1 MKKIILF
8 FSLIPLFS
16 IAQVGIGT
24 TDPRTTLDVNG
35 AITNREISFA
45 VASNA
50 VTIAT
55 ETSLANITGSATAT
69 IAVTSF
75 TPTVNGC
82 RLIISNNTTGGFGA
96 TFAGMTIPNSQA
108 IEFVYTNGVWK
119 TTAGGTGAA
128 NNIYNSNGTL
138 SGNRTV
144 TQGASSL
151 TFTGTGNTI
160 LNSGNVGVGTA
171 TPLGKL
177 NVSGG
182 LVIGSGTG
190 GGNTTGVP
198 FSYGNTTNSAI
209 WFGNY
214 DNTAASD
221 YGVMYLQGTGDTS
234 TLNIL
239 TGDNASGAASDES
252 VFIGNVE
259 FTSGT
264 KKGMTIKN
272 GFAGIGTTAPTA
284 QLHTTGSVL
293 FAGAGTP
300 TLGRSL
306 VTDATGLATWQ
317 NPLASNSTSTAIAA
331 SATQVAV
338 PSTNVQGAIGD
349 LASAIRTAQ
358 NSTIYNSNG
367 TLTGNRIVTQGTN
380 TLTFNSTVLN
390 GFSVDGTTFS
400 VDGANDRIGIGTTNP
415 TKKLTVENGSIRP
428 AIGNTDDSGISF
440 PTNIGGGGGDEAF
453 IRYYVESGENT
464 KLSIGINNDIDDDI
478 SFFQAG
484 AERMNIYNG
493 NIGIGINLPTAQ
505 LHTTGS
511 VRFAGAGTPA
521 LGRSLVTD
529 ATGLA
534 TWQNPLASNTNNT
547 AITASATQV
556 AVPSTN
562 VQGAISD
569 LATAIKT
576 NSSVNDWKL
585 DGNSNGAIKNFGT
598 IDAFD
603 LPFIT
608 NNIERMRIKSGGSI
622 GIGTANPLG
631 KLNIAGG
638 FVVGTGTNGAN
649 TTGIPFTFGD
659 ATNSAIWFGNYDN
672 TASSDYGVMYLQP
685 TAGDTA
691 TLNIIAGDNAS
702 GGASDESV
710 FIGNMDFSGTKKGV
724 TVKNGFTGIGTIAPT
739 AQLHTTGSV
748 LFAGAGTPALNRVLV
763 SDATGLAT
771 WQKQT
776 ATNTD
781 SNAIAASTTQVAV
794 SSTNVQGAIG
804 DLATAIKTVSANDW
818 KLDGNTNGAIEKFGT
833 IDGFDVPFI
842 TGNVER
848 MRILSSGNIGVGT
861 TTAPHKLTISG
872 NLPLGVDNGSTFQ
885 SKNSSGTYENFFWP
899 RWSDDIMYLNY
910 GTNGFNIRNNSS
922 VSSMFIANTGNVG
935 IGITTPNAP
944 MQFANTIAN
953 RKIVLWEAANNDHQ
967 FYGFGINNNVLRYQV
982 NTASD
987 NHIFYAGSSAT
998 TSNELMRIQGNGNV
1012 GIGSTNPTKKLTIE
1026 NGSIRPAVGNSQDA
1040 GVYFPTNI
1048 GGGGGDEAF
1057 IRYYVE
1063 SGENTK
1069 LMIGVNNDVDDDIS
1083 FYQGGAERMNIYN
1096 GNVGIGTTTP
1106 VAKLDLTGLKAT
1118 GSGTGTGGS
1127 NDNPSQAI
1135 IPAGNNGTSRFNDWP
1150 AGWGGGISTYDIVGG
1165 STFMNANLIR
1175 SDFRLK
1181 NDIKNIDNSIF
1192 SNFMK
1197 IRPVTYFMKEQT
1209 KEMEGLQYGFIAQEI
1224 RDLFPSMVTKST
1236 DPNGIIGMN
1245 YQALISPT
1253 IYVVQQQQAKIDE
1266 LQKQVDTQNE
1276 KLSKMEEELK
1286 QIKQLL
1292 SK

>member
-8 FSLIPLFS
+8 FSLIPLLS

-24 TDPRTTLDVNG
+24 TDPRTTLDVVG
-35 AITNREISFA
+35 AITNREVSFA

-108 IEFVYTNGVWK
+108 IEFVYTNGGWK

-160 LNSGNVGVGTA
+160 FNSGNVGVGTT

-182 LVIGSGTG
+182 LVVGSGTG

-209 WFGNY
+209 WFGNH

-221 YGVMYLQGTGDTS
+221 YGVMYLQGAGDTS
-234 TLNIL
+234 ILNIL

-252 VFIGNVE
+252 IFIGNVE
-259 FTSGT
+259 FTSGI
-264 KKGMTIKN
+264 KKGVTIKN
-272 GFAGIGTTAPTA
+272 GFTGIGTISPTA
-284 QLHTTGSVL
+284 QLHTTGTIR
-293 FAGAGTP
+293 FEGAGTP

-317 NPLASNSTSTAIAA
+317 NPLASNTNNTAITA
-331 SATQVAV
+331 SATQVPV
-338 PSTNVQGAIGD
+338 PSTNVQGAISD
-349 LASAIRTAQ
+349 LATAIRTAQ

-367 TLTGNRIVTQGTN
+367 TLIGNRIVTQGTN

-390 GFSVDGTTFS
+390 GFSVDGNTFS

-428 AIGNTDDSGISF
+428 AIGNSQDAGISF
-440 PTNIGGGGGDEAF
+440 PTDIGGGGGDEAF
-453 IRYYVESGENT
+453 VRYYVESGENT
-464 KLSIGINNDIDDDI
+464 KLSIGTNNDFDDDI

-493 NIGIGINLPTAQ
+493 NVGIGINLPTAQ

-511 VRFAGAGTPA
+511 VRFAGAGTPT

-547 AITASATQV
+547 AIAASATQV
-556 AVPSTN
+556 AV
-562 VQGAISD
+562 A
-569 LATAIKT
+569 
-576 NSSVNDWKL
+576 
-585 DGNSNGAIKNFGT
+585 
-598 IDAFD
+598 
-603 LPFIT
+603 
-608 NNIERMRIKSGGSI
+608 
-622 GIGTANPLG
+622 
-631 KLNIAGG
+631 
-638 FVVGTGTNGAN
+638 
-649 TTGIPFTFGD
+649 
-659 ATNSAIWFGNYDN
+659 
-672 TASSDYGVMYLQP
+672 
-685 TAGDTA
+685 
-691 TLNIIAGDNAS
+691 
-702 GGASDESV
+702 
-710 FIGNMDFSGTKKGV
+710 
-724 TVKNGFTGIGTIAPT
+724 
-739 AQLHTTGSV
+739 
-748 LFAGAGTPALNRVLV
+748 
-763 SDATGLAT
+763 
-771 WQKQT
+771 
-776 ATNTD
+776 
-781 SNAIAASTTQVAV
+781 
-794 SSTNVQGAIG
+794 STNVQGAIG
-804 DLATAIKTVSANDW
+804 DLATAIRAAQNSTIYTS
-818 KLDGNTNGAIEKFGT
+818 DGTL
-833 IDGFDVPFI
+833 
-842 TGNVER
+842 TGNRTVTQGANTLTFNSTAVNGFSVDGTTFSVDGANNR
-848 MRILSSGNIGVGT
+848 VGIGNIAPNLSLDVTSGNGIGTKVSNASQWDHLYLFSDTVTSYITAGGADNGLRFRVGSGASGTYGGQTYTTTMTMMPSGNIGIG
-861 TTAPHKLTISG
+861 TTAP
-872 NLPLGVDNGSTFQ
+872 
-885 SKNSSGTYENFFWP
+885 
-899 RWSDDIMYLNY
+899 
-910 GTNGFNIRNNSS
+910 
-922 VSSMFIANTGNVG
+922 
-935 IGITTPNAP
+935 NAP
-944 MQFANTIAN
+944 LQFADLTAN
-953 RKIVLWEAANNDHQ
+953 RKIVLYEGANNNDHQ
-967 FYGFGINNNVLRYQV
+967 FYGLGVNSNTLRYQV
-982 NTASD
+982 NSVND
-987 NHIFYAGSSAT
+987 RHIFYSGDSST
-998 TSNELMRIQGNGNV
+998 TSNELMRIQGNGRV
-1012 GIGSTNPTKKLTIE
+1012 GIGNANPL
-1026 NGSIRPAVGNSQDA
+1026 AQ
-1040 GVYFPTNI
+1040 
-1048 GGGGGDEAF
+1048 
-1057 IRYYVE
+1057 
-1063 SGENTK
+1063 
-1069 LMIGVNNDVDDDIS
+1069 
-1083 FYQGGAERMNIYN
+1083 
-1096 GNVGIGTTTP
+1096 
-1106 VAKLDLTGLKAT
+1106 LDLRGIKSSGA
-1118 GSGTGTGGS
+1118 GTGTGGNS
-1127 NDNPSQAI
+1127 DNPSQAI
-1135 IPAGNNGTSRFNDWP
+1135 IPAGSNGTSRFNDWP
-1150 AGWGGGISTYDIVGG
+1150 AGWGGGISTYDIVGA

-1197 IRPVTYFMKEQT
+1197 IRPVTYFMKEQS

-1253 IYVVQQQQAKIDE
+1253 IYVVQQQQVKIDE
-1266 LQKQVDTQNE
+1266 LQKQVDSQNE